1 MNSTMSRNATHTL
14 TGALILGLVQGL
26 TEFLPVSS
34 SGHLVVGAELLGI
47 TEHALLFDT
56 LLHLGTLMPVLW
68 YYRSDL
74 VQMVLALGK
83 LGQGP
88 SRLWREDRGFRLA
101 ACVVIGTLPTGIIGL
116 TLEDLFE
123 RLFSSLSTVGFT
135 FLITGAILMSTR
147 LRRQEEDA
155 ERTCGEA
162 PNSHLS
168 LTAVRALLVGLA
180 QGLAITPGI
189 SRSGSTIAA
198 GLLLGVQR
206 AMAARLS
213 FLLSVPA
220 ILGAVLLQL
229 RKLEGGT
236 DGMLPIYLAGT
247 LAAAVSGYLALRW
260 LVALV
265 RRGGLHWFALYVWPL
280 GASVLVYSFF
290 IR

>member
-1 MNSTMSRNATHTL
+1 MSRTTGHTL
-14 TGALILGLVQGL
+14 TGALILGVVQGL

-34 SGHLVVGAELLGI
+34 SGHLVVGGELLGI
-47 TEHALLFDT
+47 TGHALLFDT
-56 LLHLGTLMPVLW
+56 LLHVGTLIPVLW
-68 YYRSDL
+68 FYRADL
-74 VQMVLALGK
+74 LEMVLALGK

-88 SRLWREDRGFRLA
+88 GKLWREDRGFRLA
-101 ACVVIGTLPTGIIGL
+101 ACVVIGTIPTAIIGL

-123 RLFSSLSTVGFT
+123 RLFSSLSTVGIT
-135 FLITGAILMSTR
+135 FLITGAILMLTR
-147 LRRQEEDA
+147 LRRDGDGGEEAAD
-155 ERTCGEA
+155 
-162 PNSHLS
+162 SHLS
-168 LTAVRALLVGLA
+168 LTALRALLIGLA
-180 QGLAITPGI
+180 QGMAITPGI

-236 DGMLPIYLAGT
+236 GGMLPIYLAGT
-247 LAAAVSGYLALRW
+247 AAATLSGYFALRW

-265 RRGGLHWFALYVWPL
+265 RRGGLHWFAAYVWPL
-280 GASVLVYSFF
+280 GFTVLVWSLL
-290 IR
+290 R

>member
-1 MNSTMSRNATHTL
+1 MSRTSTHTL
-14 TGALILGLVQGL
+14 TGALLLGVVQGL

-34 SGHLVVGAELLGI
+34 SGHLVVGGELLGI

-56 LLHLGTLMPVLW
+56 LLHLGTLLPVLW
-68 YYRSDL
+68 FYRADL
-74 VQMVLALGK
+74 MEMVSALGK

-88 SRLWREDRGFRLA
+88 ARLWREDRGLRLA
-101 ACVVIGTLPTGIIGL
+101 ACVVIGTIPTGIIGF

-123 RLFSSLSTVGFT
+123 RLFSSLRTVGVT
-135 FLITGAILMSTR
+135 FLITGMILMLTR
-147 LRRQEEDA
+147 LRRDGSGEQESEQ
-155 ERTCGEA
+155 
-162 PNSHLS
+162 SHLS
-168 LTAVRALLVGLA
+168 LTAPRALLVGLA
-180 QGLAITPGI
+180 QGMAITPGI

-198 GLLLGVQR
+198 ALLLGVER

-236 DGMLPIYLAGT
+236 GGMLPTYLAGT
-247 LAAAVSGYLALRW
+247 LAATVSGYFALRW

-265 RRGGLHWFALYVWPL
+265 RRGGLHWFAAYVWPL
-280 GASVLVYSFF
+280 GIAVLIWSFT
-290 IR
+290 R